1 METEAILHCTVSSG
15 SDVKVDG
22 RRGIILGG
30 RVQAA
35 NAIIAKTVGASMS
48 TATTLEVGVEPL
60 LISQLEHVTAA
71 VEERQKTLN
80 AAEVIFNNFKEK
92 QRKGIQYNESQMRYM
107 RSVASLIDEKKTE
120 LERLNTRMQALQ
132 EMMESREDA
141 RVVINEQIYPNTTI
155 VIGGATRLLQDN
167 YRYCKFMREDGEV
180 RMVPM

>member
-1 METEAILHCTVSSG
+1 M
-15 SDVKVDG
+15 
-22 RRGIILGG
+22 
-30 RVQAA
+30 
-35 NAIIAKTVGASMS
+35 
-48 TATTLEVGVEPL
+48 
-60 LISQLEHVTAA
+60 
-71 VEERQKTLN
+71 
-80 AAEVIFNNFKEK
+80 IFNNFKEK

-167 YRYCKFMREDGEV
+167 YRYCKFIREDGEV